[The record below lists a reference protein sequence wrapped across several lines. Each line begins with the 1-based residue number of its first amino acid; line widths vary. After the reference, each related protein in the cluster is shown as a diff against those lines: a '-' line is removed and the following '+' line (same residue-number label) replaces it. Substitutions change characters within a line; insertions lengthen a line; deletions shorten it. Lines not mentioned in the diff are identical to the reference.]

1 MKIALISQQ
10 PSTTAAFEAFSNA
23 FDHELSC
30 HSEIRIAEAALER
43 DKSDLIAFEMNRDLL
58 SWLPLVEGQKR
69 QNPAVALVFL
79 GDGTDGQISQAVES
93 GGEAYLTLPLRAEL
107 LALTLNPLLKKSE
120 LLSASHAAK
129 ADASRIEVELRNS
142 RQRQKE
148 IIAKQ
153 DLTYRELLLAY
164 SRLQELNRQKSSFL
178 ATATH
183 ELRTPVTVI
192 RGYHRILLD
201 GRLGDLQPSQKEV
214 LLESE
219 QSCMRLIKIIN
230 SLLDLSR
237 IETGKL
243 DLVYQ
248 DYDLPANVELI
259 VDQMQDASKR
269 KQLSILLKME
279 NDLPRLWCDRERIN
293 QVLTNL
299 LENAIKYTP
308 AGGKIC
314 IAAQPYSKG
323 QELPFAD
330 WQASE
335 DDSLPAGEQNLK
347 TSGSSVIVQ
356 VTDTG
361 IGISSGNRQEVFE
374 QFAQVS
380 SNQMDRSG
388 LGLGLAISKRII
400 EAHGGRIWVDSQLN
414 SGSRFAFL
422 LPANPVEV
430 PAAAETHSQHT

>member
-1 MKIALISQQ
+1 VKIALISQQ
-10 PSTTAAFEAFSNA
+10 PSTSAAFEAFSEA

-30 HSEIRIAEAALER
+30 HSEIRNAEAALGK
-43 DKSDLIAFEMNRDLL
+43 DCSDLTALEMSRDLL
-58 SWLPLVEGQKR
+58 SLLPLVKAQKCR
-69 QNPAVALVFL
+69 NPALALVFL
-79 GDGTDGQISQAVES
+79 GDGSDGQISQAMES
-93 GGEAYLTLPLRAEL
+93 GGEAYLTLPLRPEL
-107 LALTLNPLLKKSE
+107 LALTLIPLLKKSE
-120 LLSASHAAK
+120 LLSASQVAK
-129 ADASRIEVELRNS
+129 SEASKIEVELRNS
-142 RQRQKE
+142 RLRQQE
-148 IIAKQ
+148 AIAEK

-164 SRLQELNRQKSSFL
+164 SRLQELNWQKNSFL

-201 GRLGDLQPSQKEV
+201 ERLGELLPQQREV

-243 DLVYQ
+243 DLIYQ
-248 DYDLPANVELI
+248 DYDLPANVRLI
-259 VDQMQDASKR
+259 VDQLQEAFKR
-269 KQLSILLKME
+269 KRLTILLKME
-279 NDLPRLWCDRERIN
+279 EALPRLRCDRERIN

-314 IAAQPYSKG
+314 VAARPHSDG
-323 QELPFAD
+323 EELPFSD
-330 WQASE
+330 RQPNQDGPLSE
-335 DDSLPAGEQNLK
+335 SEQTLRR
-347 TSGSSVIVQ
+347 SSPSVVVQ

-361 IGISSGNRQEVFE
+361 IGISSENRQEIFE

-380 SNQMDRSG
+380 SQQMHCSG
-388 LGLGLAISKRII
+388 LHLGLAISKRII
-400 EAHGGRIWVDSQLN
+400 EAHGGKIWVDSQIN

-422 LPANPVEV
+422 LPANPLEM
-430 PAAAETHSQHT
+430 PAAADAHSQHT